1 MQVYIVLILIFAIII
16 TLFALFNS
24 VVVPVSLLFFEVE
37 VSLALVI
44 IISTLIGAVLVALI
58 GTARKVKSGKEIKGL
73 QKKSTELEKQIAIKD
88 EALKQRDNV
97 IAQKDEL
104 IISQRK
110 TIEEMDTN
118 ATNASKAAN
127 AAEAEVAAS
136 INMTNETVDQ

>member
-44 IISTLIGAVLVALI
+44 IVSTLIGAVLTALI
-58 GTARKVKSGKEIKGL
+58 GTARKIRSGKEIKGL
-73 QKKSTELEKQIAIKD
+73 NKKSTELEKQIAIKD
-88 EALKQRDNV
+88 EALKQRDLV
-97 IAQKDEL
+97 IEQKDEL

-118 ATNASKAAN
+118 ASN
-127 AAEAEVAAS
+127 VATA
-136 INMTNETVDQ
+136 INMTHETVDQ

>member
-44 IISTLIGAVLVALI
+44 VVSTLIGAVLIALI
-58 GTARKVKSGKEIKGL
+58 GTVRKIKSGKEIKEL
-73 QKKSTELEKQIAIKD
+73 NKKSTELEKQIALKD
-88 EALKQRDNV
+88 EALKQRDLV

-118 ATNASKAAN
+118 ATNAANATNASIAAN
-127 AAEAEVAAS
+127 IS
-136 INMTNETVDQ
+136 NETVDQ

>member
-37 VSLALVI
+37 ISLALVI

-58 GTARKVKSGKEIKGL
+58 GTAKKVKSVKEIKAL
-73 QKKSTELEKQIAIKD
+73 QKKSTEIEKQIAIKD
-88 EALKQRDNV
+88 EALKQRDAS

-110 TIEEMDTN
+110 TIEEMDSN
-118 ATNASKAAN
+118 AAN
-127 AAEAEVAAS
+127 AANAAN